1 MNAQKPMTVIQP
13 QKGFALPN
21 LREVWRYRAVITNM
35 VGRNFKVQYRQTI
48 GGPIYAIYTP
58 LMTML
63 GYTILL
69 GGLLN
74 VQTDGNIPYP
84 VFSYSAL
91 IVWTLFT
98 AIVTE
103 GSTSLFTNSALI
115 QKIYVPHLIFPLI
128 TVSMALVN
136 FVIAFLILIPM
147 MLLYGVAPSGNL
159 IAAPV
164 FLIIAIV
171 TGLGLGLWF
180 APFHAR
186 FRDTLYLVR
195 LITQGL
201 FFLTPAVYSSQ
212 LLPAPWDQLYQLN
225 PLAVVIEGFRWSLLG
240 IGNAPSV
247 SSIAYASGIA
257 IFLLIL
263 GALNFKRLEPTIAD
277 VI

>member
-1 MNAQKPMTVIQP
+1 MNTHKPITVIQP
-13 QKGFALPN
+13 QTGFALPN

-84 VFSYSAL
+84 IFSYSAL
-91 IVWTLFT
+91 IIWTLFT
-98 AIVTE
+98 TIVTE

-128 TVSMALVN
+128 IVAMALVN
-136 FVIAFLILIPM
+136 FAIAFLILLPM
-147 MLLYGVAPSGNL
+147 MLIYGVPPSANV

-164 FLIIAIV
+164 FLMIAIV

-240 IGNAPSV
+240 VGNVPSLE
-247 SSIAYASGIA
+247 SIAYASGIA